1 MMGKIVPAG
10 NLSRRRFIRVC
21 AVAAAGAVLPSSIAQ
36 SSPGLHRWKGIAL
49 GAHAEII
56 LAEKN
61 AAKAQAL
68 FNDVEAEIR
77 RLEAIFSLYQPSSEL
92 VQLNRNGRIAAPSL
106 DLVNLLGLSR
116 QIHALTDG
124 AFDPTVQ
131 PLWAFYAERAARGDA
146 FDTPSARAEFQAVR
160 ERIGF
165 ENVAYA
171 PDLIEFRQRGMALT
185 MNGIAQGYIT
195 DRVTAL
201 LRSKGCKNLVVDLGE
216 VSASGHNENPDT
228 LPGVGWPITLRPD
241 PSRPAAKAKVE
252 VVDACVASSA
262 RTATAFDQ
270 AGKKSHILD
279 PKTGLPVESDLEAA
293 SVIAPSA
300 AIADGLSTAAL
311 VCGEKRLASAL
322 AGAPQS
328 SAFVARNSGTSGWL
342 NRRSS

>member
-1 MMGKIVPAG
+1 M
-10 NLSRRRFIRVC
+10 
-21 AVAAAGAVLPSSIAQ
+21 
-36 SSPGLHRWKGIAL
+36 
-49 GAHAEII
+49 
-56 LAEKN
+56 
-61 AAKAQAL
+61 
-68 FNDVEAEIR
+68 
-77 RLEAIFSLYQPSSEL
+77 
-92 VQLNRNGRIAAPSL
+92 
-106 DLVNLLGLSR
+106 
-116 QIHALTDG
+116 
-124 AFDPTVQ
+124 
-131 PLWAFYAERAARGDA
+131 AR
-146 FDTPSARAEFQAVR
+146 
-160 ERIGF
+160 
-165 ENVAYA
+165 
-171 PDLIEFRQRGMALT
+171 LT

-195 DRVTAL
+195 DRVSAL

-216 VSASGHNENPDT
+216 ISASGHNENPDT

-270 AGKKSHILD
+270 AGNKSHILD

-293 SVIAPSA
+293 SVISPSA

-328 SAFVARNSGTSGWL
+328 SAFVVRKSGTSGWL